1 MANSSTPYAFLGPY
15 DLTDYATLL
24 VRVGGAGSSYSGSS
38 LCMGYAT
45 ALPETNS
52 TSNPFDDR
60 MVITRTSNNIETFI
74 SDISSA
80 SGSKYIV
87 IGGAN
92 YTYVTYVY
100 TIELQQ

>member
-1 MANSSTPYAFLGPY
+1 
-15 DLTDYATLL
+15 
-24 VRVGGAGSSYSGSS
+24 
-38 LCMGYAT
+38 MGYAT
-45 ALPETNS
+45 ALPATNS

-60 MVITRTSNNIETFI
+60 TVITRTSNNIETFI